1 MRGACVYALHAAL
14 TAGAAVRP
22 WGCPPPLCAEDEARW
37 FFQQL
42 AVGLAYFHSI
52 GVDNR
57 ELNLNNKLLTG
68 GVEGSSRPLL
78 KINDF
83 TYRWVG
89 GWGVRAVWWWGVA
102 RRRLWWSR

>member
-1 MRGACVYALHAAL
+1 MPL
-14 TAGAAVRP
+14 
-22 WGCPPPLCAEDEARW
+22 PPPPAEVEARW

-42 AVGLAYFHSI
+42 AVGLSYFHSI

-68 GVEGSSRPLL
+68 DGSRPLL

-83 TYRWVG
+83 TYRC
-89 GWGVRAVWWWGVA
+89 VA
-102 RRRLWWSR
+102 ARLRRRLWVAT

>member
-1 MRGACVYALHAAL
+1 VFG
-14 TAGAAVRP
+14 
-22 WGCPPPLCAEDEARW
+22 CAEDEARW

-68 GVEGSSRPLL
+68 DSTRPLL

-83 TYRWVG
+83 TYRCVVWHTF
-89 GWGVRAVWWWGVA
+89 VRASACCACSLPAMVRCCGML
-102 RRRLWWSR
+102 RRFSRLASGWRG